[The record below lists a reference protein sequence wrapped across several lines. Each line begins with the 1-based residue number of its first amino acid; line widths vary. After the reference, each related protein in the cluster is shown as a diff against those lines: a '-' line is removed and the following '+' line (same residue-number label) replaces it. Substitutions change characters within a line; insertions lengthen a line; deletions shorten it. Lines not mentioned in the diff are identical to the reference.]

1 MAAYKITV
9 AGMIPQVAETRRFL
23 CAPPAH
29 QNPPRPDIGVVTDET
44 LLDRFLLYNFFL
56 VAMAIARAVLPQVGQ
71 EAEDLADRVCL
82 ALLGAIWCLIQAWFV
97 AKAWSRE
104 RSERLGRG
112 GGGLVI

>member
-1 MAAYKITV
+1 MSY
-9 AGMIPQVAETRRFL
+9 
-23 CAPPAH
+23 
-29 QNPPRPDIGVVTDET
+29 ET

-56 VAMAIARAVLPQVGQ
+56 LVAMAIVSAVLPQAGQ
-71 EAEDLADRVCL
+71 DAEDLADRVCL

-112 GGGLVI
+112 GLVI